1 MGSPFAYFYADTGLL
16 CAASGFAAPQYGHL
30 IETAVYGELIRRGY
44 EVSAGILYDRKDS
57 PYETGLVVRHI
68 DEQAYI
74 TVRCGTGPVNGSG
87 RKMAQLCRI
96 PDSFPKIVIE
106 RDVFRSFTDELG
118 IRHISPEDF
127 LMDEHSVF
135 S

>member
-1 MGSPFAYFYADTGLL
+1 M
-16 CAASGFAAPQYGHL
+16 
-30 IETAVYGELIRRGY
+30 
-44 EVSAGILYDRKDS
+44 
-57 PYETGLVVRHI
+57 RHI

-74 TVRCGTGPVNGSG
+74 TVRCGTDQENGSG
-87 RKMAQLCRI
+87 RKMALLSKI

-106 RDVFRSFTDELG
+106 RDVFRSYEDELG

-127 LMDEHSVF
+127 LMDERSEF